1 MLCELPDATVS
12 YQEFGEGRPIVVLH
26 GSPLDHTEMIYEL
39 EPTLAKRK
47 GWRRIYLD
55 MPGHGGKAG
64 RAWMAGRDDGLKV
77 VEEFIDAVVGSDRFV
92 VAGTSYGGYI
102 ARGLVYRRSASID
115 GIFVNVPAIIVDSSK
130 RTVPAQTVLVRD
142 ESVASD
148 ARSENMEWLL
158 ELAVAQER
166 SVLDYARALERC
178 TVDME
183 FLEKIK
189 SPFTFDVDKL
199 SSPFPAPALFMMG
212 RQDHVVGYRDALA
225 IMENYPRATF
235 VVFDRAGHLL
245 AGEKPQLWSALL
257 DEWLDRVEEWCAGRV
272 SAGERA

>member
-1 MLCELPDATVS
+1 MKRELPDATVS
-12 YQEFGEGRPIVVLH
+12 YDEFGQGRPVLMLH
-26 GSPLDHTEMIYEL
+26 GSPLDHTEMVYEM
-39 EPTLAKRK
+39 EPTFAERK

-55 MPGHGGKAG
+55 MPGHGGT
-64 RAWMAGRDDGLKV
+64 AGRDWMTGRDDVLKV
-77 VEEFIDAVVGSDRFV
+77 VEEFIDAVIGPERFV

-115 GIFVNVPAIIVDSSK
+115 GIFVNVPAIIADSSK
-130 RTVPAQTVLVRD
+130 RTVPPQTVLVRD
-142 ESVASD
+142 ESVASQ

-158 ELAVAQER
+158 ELAVAQGR
-166 SVLDYARALERC
+166 SLLDYARALQRC
-178 TVDME
+178 TADVE

-189 SPFTFDVDKL
+189 SGFSFDVDDL
-199 SSPFPAPALFMMG
+199 PTPFPAPALFVMG
-212 RQDHVVGYRDALA
+212 RQDQVVGYRDALA
-225 IMENYPRATF
+225 IMENYPRGTF

-245 AGEKPQLWSALL
+245 AGEQTELWSALL

>member
-12 YQEFGEGRPIVVLH
+12 YEEFGQGRPIVVLH

-55 MPGHGGKAG
+55 MPGHGGTAG
-64 RAWMAGRDDGLKV
+64 RDWMAGRDDVLKV
-77 VEEFIDAVVGSDRFV
+77 VEEFIDAVVGPERFV
-92 VAGTSYGGYI
+92 LAGTSYGGYI

-115 GIFVNVPAIIVDSSK
+115 GLFVNVPAIIVDSSK

-142 ESVASD
+142 ESVASQ

-158 ELAVAQER
+158 ELAVAQES
-166 SVLDYARALERC
+166 SVLDYARALQRC

-189 SPFTFDVDKL
+189 AGFTFDVDEL
-199 SSPFPAPALFMMG
+199 PSPFPAPALFMMG
-212 RQDHVVGYRDALA
+212 RQDQVVGYHDALA
-225 IMENYPRATF
+225 IMENYPRGTF

-245 AGEKPQLWSALL
+245 AGEQTRLWPSLV
-257 DEWLDRVEEWCAGRV
+257 DEWLDRVDEWCALT
-272 SAGERA
+272 AERPAS